1 LWESWQNRRQALD
14 SPCPGSDRP
23 KLMQHQKFN
32 GINDLAR
39 KRVISG
45 GLVKGVATGLV
56 GV

>member
-14 SPCPGSDRP
+14 SPCRGSDRP